1 MAGLIYFAIG
11 DVHGESRKLG
21 ELHAAILERIAFEG
35 APARIIHLGDYV
47 DRGPDTKGVIER
59 VMALEARFANDASIS
74 VKSLKGNHE
83 QMMLDAYDRT
93 ADRRRLVVS
102 GRRGGRRQLC
112 RRIGSGR
119 AGLARDDPGRAHQL
133 DARPQVDCVRSRTG
147 GSRSCMRASSR
158 QASPIAPTRCA
169 YGRGPT
175 GSSTM
180 PTGLSA
186 RS

>member
-74 VKSLKGNHE
+74 VKSPF
-83 QMMLDAYDRT
+83 M
-93 ADRRRLVVS
+93 VVPS
-102 GRRGGRRQLC
+102 E
-112 RRIGSGR
+112 I
-119 AGLARDDPGRAHQL
+119 DH
-133 DARPQVDCVRSRTG
+133 
-147 GSRSCMRASSR
+147 
-158 QASPIAPTRCA
+158 
-169 YGRGPT
+169 
-175 GSSTM
+175 ST
-180 PTGLSA
+180 PPS
-186 RS
+186 